1 MKIVLGLMA
10 LGRGAYALW
19 PWQSHASSGTD
30 AVPSAFAAVAV
41 LPGAGASV
49 IGVPV
54 WNARSQSGSYQRGK
68 ITRTYQDGRRT
79 VQRYQCLQLP
89 NGQRCKITRS

>member
-10 LGRGAYALW
+10 LGLGACALW
-19 PWQSHASSGTD
+19 PGQSHAASGTN
-30 AVPSAFAAVAV
+30 AVPSAFAAVAIV
-41 LPGAGASV
+41 PEAGTSV

-68 ITRTYQDGRRT
+68 ITRTYQNGRRT